1 MFGSRVGLQTGRPGW
16 FESDRQY
23 YFLLLAVALAG
34 IALVAL
40 IERARL
46 GRLLRGMADS
56 PVGLTTLGL
65 SANVTLVLVFCLS
78 ASMASVSGALNA
90 SVFGGI
96 TQDPYSYVYSLI
108 FLSVLVISGTSTIVA
123 AIVAPLLSVV
133 LPVYIGD
140 PDAALWLQLGY
151 GVAAIAT
158 AMLAEGGASALLGHL
173 TRSRAAD
180 GEAPSR
186 AARRLAGFVPTPA
199 PSLMSS
205 RIQEVRPHAH
215 V

>member
-1 MFGSRVGLQTGRPGW
+1 VGLATGRPGL
-16 FESDRQY
+16 FESDKQY
-23 YFLLLAVALAG
+23 YFLLLGIAIAG
-34 IALVAL
+34 ILLVAL

-78 ASMASVSGALNA
+78 ASMAAMSGALNA

-96 TQDPYSYVYSLI
+96 TQDSYSYVYSLI

-123 AIVAPLLSVV
+123 AIVAPLISVV
-133 LPVYIGD
+133 LPVYINN
-140 PDAALWLQLGY
+140 PDATLWLQLGY

-158 AMLAEGGASALLGHL
+158 AMLAEGGASSLLGVL
-173 TRSRAAD
+173 TRSRAID
-180 GEAPSR
+180 GAPARSVRRSGDTPSNSR
-186 AARRLAGFVPTPA
+186 
-199 PSLMSS
+199 PSLVGS
-205 RIQEVRPHAH
+205 RIQEVRSHANA
-215 V
+215 